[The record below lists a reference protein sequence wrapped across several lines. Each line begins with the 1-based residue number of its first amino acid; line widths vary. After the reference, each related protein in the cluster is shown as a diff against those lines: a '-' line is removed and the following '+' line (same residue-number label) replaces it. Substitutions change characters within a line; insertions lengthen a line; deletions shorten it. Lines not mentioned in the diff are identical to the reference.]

1 MWTMKA
7 CNKPLGCC
15 WRLAKKG
22 NQLSL
27 KWTGRSGLVLLVL
40 AAGILALGLLIAASA
55 PAVAGSGS
63 GSGGSSGSGS
73 SGSGSSGSAGSAPD
87 FALTANYK
95 PPSFV
100 GYVVR
105 GGMSGCANCTTAVEP
120 RYVGR
125 SLSCFYDSNSID
137 LVSLNGFSGDVRLE
151 VLDLPAGVASQ
162 TATKLTVPRR
172 GAVGTPFKLQAS
184 GDAALG
190 DVNVTVRATSGS
202 IVHTLDLPISVADQL
217 PSC

>member
-1 MWTMKA
+1 M
-7 CNKPLGCC
+7 
-15 WRLAKKG
+15 
-22 NQLSL
+22 SL
-27 KWTGRSGLVLLVL
+27 KWGGRSGLVLVAL
-40 AAGILALGLLIAASA
+40 AAGVLALGLLIAVSS

-73 SGSGSSGSAGSAPD
+73 SGSSSSGSSSSEAD
-87 FALTANYK
+87 FALSANYK
-95 PPSFV
+95 PPFFV

-105 GGMSGCANCTTAVEP
+105 GGLPSCAGCTTAVEP

-125 SLSCFYDSNSID
+125 SFSCFYDSNNIG
-137 LVSLNGFSGDVRLE
+137 LASLNDFSGDVRLE
-151 VLDLPAGVASQ
+151 VLNLPAGVTSQ

-172 GAVGTPFKLQAS
+172 GAVSTPFKLEAS

-190 DVNVTVRATSGS
+190 DATVTVRATSGS

>member
-1 MWTMKA
+1 M
-7 CNKPLGCC
+7 
-15 WRLAKKG
+15 
-22 NQLSL
+22 
-27 KWTGRSGLVLLVL
+27 LVLVAL
-40 AAGILALGLLIAASA
+40 AAGALALGLMIAANS

-73 SGSGSSGSAGSAPD
+73 SSSLAD

-95 PPSFV
+95 PPTFV

-105 GGMSGCANCTTAVEP
+105 GGLPSCAGCTTAVEP
-120 RYVGR
+120 RYVGA
-125 SLSCFYDSNSID
+125 SFDCFYDSNTIS
-137 LVSLNGFSGDVRLE
+137 LVSLNGFGGDVKLE
-151 VLDLPAGVASQ
+151 VLHLSAGVTSQ

-172 GAVGTPFKLQAS
+172 GVVSAPFRLQAS

-190 DVNVTVRATSGS
+190 DATVTVRATSGS
-202 IVHTLDLPISVADQL
+202 LVHTLDLPISVADQL

>member
-1 MWTMKA
+1 MKA
-7 CNKPLGCC
+7 GKLLGCC
-15 WRLAKKG
+15 WHLAKKG
-22 NQLSL
+22 ICMSL
-27 KWTGRSGLVLLVL
+27 EWKGRSGLVLVVL
-40 AAGILALGLLIAASA
+40 AAGVLALGLLIAAST

-63 GSGGSSGSGS
+63 GSGGTSGSGS
-73 SGSGSSGSAGSAPD
+73 SGSGSSGSSSSAAD
-87 FALTANYK
+87 FALTANYM

-105 GGMSGCANCTTAVEP
+105 GGLSSCAGCTTAVEP

-125 SLSCFYDSNSID
+125 SFSCFYDSNSID

-172 GAVGTPFKLQAS
+172 SAVSTPFKLQAS

-190 DVNVTVRATSGS
+190 DATVTVRATSGS

>member
-1 MWTMKA
+1 MS
-7 CNKPLGCC
+7 P
-15 WRLAKKG
+15 
-22 NQLSL
+22 
-27 KWTGRSGLVLLVL
+27 KWKGRSGPVLVTL
-40 AAGILALGLLIAASA
+40 AAGVLALGLLIAASS

-73 SGSGSSGSAGSAPD
+73 SGSGSSGSSSSAAD
-87 FALTANYK
+87 FAFTANYK

-105 GGMSGCANCTTAVEP
+105 GGMPSCAGCTTAVEP

-125 SLSCFYDSNSID
+125 SFSCFYDSNTIG
-137 LVSLNGFSGDVRLE
+137 LASLNDFSGDVRLE
-151 VLDLPAGVASQ
+151 ILNLPAGVTSQ
-162 TATKLTVPRR
+162 TATRFTVPRR
-172 GAVGTPFKLQAS
+172 GAVSTPFKLQAS

-190 DVNVTVRATSGS
+190 DATVTIRATSGS
-202 IVHTLDLPISVADQL
+202 LTHILDLPISVADRL

>member
-1 MWTMKA
+1 MSRKREGR
-7 CNKPLGCC
+7 PG
-15 WRLAKKG
+15 LAFAA
-22 NQLSL
+22 
-27 KWTGRSGLVLLVL
+27 LV
-40 AAGILALGLLIAASA
+40 AGVFALILLISVSS

-63 GSGGSSGSGS
+63 GGSSGS
-73 SGSGSSGSAGSAPD
+73 SGSGSSGSSISAAA

-100 GYVVR
+100 GHVVR
-105 GGMSGCANCTTAVEP
+105 GGLPSCVGCTGAVEP
-120 RYVGR
+120 RYVGT
-125 SLSCFYDSNSID
+125 SFDCFYDSNTIG
-137 LVSLNGFSGDVRLE
+137 LVSLNDFSGDVRLE
-151 VLDLPAGVASQ
+151 ILNFPAGVTSQ

-172 GAVGTPFKLQAS
+172 GVVSTPFKLQAS

-190 DVNVTVRATSGS
+190 DATLTVRATSGS

>member
-1 MWTMKA
+1 M
-7 CNKPLGCC
+7 
-15 WRLAKKG
+15 
-22 NQLSL
+22 SL
-27 KWTGRSGLVLLVL
+27 KWKGRSGLVLVML
-40 AAGILALGLLIAASA
+40 AASVLTLGVLIAASS

-73 SGSGSSGSAGSAPD
+73 SGSSSSVGD

-105 GGMSGCANCTTAVEP
+105 DGLPSCAGCTSAVEP
-120 RYVGR
+120 RYVGA
-125 SLSCFYDSNSID
+125 SFGCFYDSNTIS
-137 LVSLNGFSGDVRLE
+137 LVSLNDFSGDVKLE
-151 VLDLPAGVASQ
+151 VLNLPGGVTSQ

-172 GAVGTPFKLQAS
+172 GVISTPFKLQAS
-184 GDAALG
+184 GNAALG
-190 DVNVTVRATSGS
+190 DATLTVRVTSGS
-202 IVHTLDLPISVADQL
+202 IAHTLDLPITVADQL

>member
-1 MWTMKA
+1 MFLEWK
-7 CNKPLGCC
+7 
-15 WRLAKKG
+15 
-22 NQLSL
+22 
-27 KWTGRSGLVLLVL
+27 GRSELVLVAL
-40 AAGILALGLLIAASA
+40 AAGALALGLLIAASS

-73 SGSGSSGSAGSAPD
+73 SGSGSSGSSSSVED

-100 GYVVR
+100 GYVIR
-105 GGMSGCANCTTAVEP
+105 GGLPSCAGCTTAVEP
-120 RYVGR
+120 RYVGA
-125 SLSCFYDSNSID
+125 SFDCFYDSNTIS
-137 LVSLNGFSGDVRLE
+137 LVSLNGFGGDVKLE
-151 VLDLPAGVASQ
+151 VLNLPAGVTSQ
-162 TATKLTVPRR
+162 TATKLTVPRK
-172 GAVGTPFKLQAS
+172 GVVSAPFKLQAS

-190 DVNVTVRATSGS
+190 DATVTVRATSGS

>member
-1 MWTMKA
+1 M
-7 CNKPLGCC
+7 
-15 WRLAKKG
+15 
-22 NQLSL
+22 SSI
-27 KWTGRSGLVLLVL
+27 KWEGRSGLVLVAL
-40 AAGILALGLLIAASA
+40 AAGILALGLLIAASS

-73 SGSGSSGSAGSAPD
+73 SGSGSNGSSSSVAD

-95 PPSFV
+95 APSFV

-105 GGMSGCANCTTAVEP
+105 GGLPSCAGCTTAVEP
-120 RYVGR
+120 RYVGT
-125 SLSCFYDSNSID
+125 SFSCFYDSNTIS
-137 LVSLNGFSGDVRLE
+137 LVSLNDFSGDVRLE
-151 VLDLPAGVASQ
+151 VLNLPDGVTSQ
-162 TATKLTVPRR
+162 TATTLSVPRR

-190 DVNVTVRATSGS
+190 DATVTVRATSGS

>member
-1 MWTMKA
+1 MY
-7 CNKPLGCC
+7 
-15 WRLAKKG
+15 
-22 NQLSL
+22 S
-27 KWTGRSGLVLLVL
+27 KWTVRSGLVPVAL
-40 AAGILALGLLIAASA
+40 AAGVLALGLLIAASS

-63 GSGGSSGSGS
+63 GSGGTSGSGS
-73 SGSGSSGSAGSAPD
+73 SGSGSNGSSSSVAD

-95 PPSFV
+95 SPSFV

-105 GGMSGCANCTTAVEP
+105 GGLPSCAGCITAVEP
-120 RYVGR
+120 RYIGV
-125 SLSCFYDSNSID
+125 SFDCFYDSNTIS
-137 LVSLNGFSGDVRLE
+137 LVSLNDFGGDVKLE
-151 VLDLPAGVASQ
+151 VLNLPAGVTSQ

-172 GAVGTPFKLQAS
+172 GVVSSPFKLQAS

-190 DVNVTVRATSGS
+190 DATVTVRATSGS

>member
-40 AAGILALGLLIAASA
+40 TAGVLALGLLIAASA

-63 GSGGSSGSGS
+63 
-73 SGSGSSGSAGSAPD
+73 SGSGSSGSADSAPD
-87 FALTANYK
+87 FALTANHK
-95 PPSFV
+95 SPSFV

-105 GGMSGCANCTTAVEP
+105 GGLSSCANCTTAVEP

-125 SLSCFYDSNSID
+125 SFSCFYDSNSID

-184 GDAALG
+184 DDAALG
-190 DVNVTVRATSGS
+190 DDNVTVRATSGS
-202 IVHTLDLPISVADQL
+202 IVHTLDLPLSVTDQL

>member
-1 MWTMKA
+1 M
-7 CNKPLGCC
+7 
-15 WRLAKKG
+15 
-22 NQLSL
+22 
-27 KWTGRSGLVLLVL
+27 L
-40 AAGILALGLLIAASA
+40 AAGVLAVGLLIAASA

-63 GSGGSSGSGS
+63 GSGGTSGSGS
-73 SGSGSSGSAGSAPD
+73 SGSDSSGSSGSAGD

-105 GGMSGCANCTTAVEP
+105 GGLSNCANCTTAVEP

-125 SLSCFYDSNSID
+125 SFSCFYDSNSID
-137 LVSLNGFSGDVRLE
+137 LVSLNDFSGDVRLE
-151 VLDLPAGVASQ
+151 VLDLSAGVTSQ

-172 GAVGTPFKLQAS
+172 GAVSTPFKLQAS
-184 GDAALG
+184 DDAALG
-190 DVNVTVRATSGS
+190 DANVTVRATSGS

>member
-1 MWTMKA
+1 MSRRWEGR
-7 CNKPLGCC
+7 PG
-15 WRLAKKG
+15 LALAALVAG
-22 NQLSL
+22 VFA
-27 KWTGRSGLVLLVL
+27 LVLLIGV
-40 AAGILALGLLIAASA
+40 SS

-73 SGSGSSGSAGSAPD
+73 SGSGSSGSTSSVAN

-105 GGMSGCANCTTAVEP
+105 GGLPSCAGCTTAVEP
-120 RYVGR
+120 RYVGA
-125 SLSCFYDSNSID
+125 SFDCFYDSNTIS
-137 LVSLNGFSGDVRLE
+137 LVSLNGFSGDVKLE
-151 VLDLPAGVASQ
+151 VLNLPAGVTSQ

-172 GAVGTPFKLQAS
+172 DVVSAPFKLQAS

-190 DVNVTVRATSGS
+190 DATVTVRATSDS